1 MLCNDT
7 DIAWLDAVGGSLL
20 NDEYQRVM
28 FPVLQSIAFWGE
40 SLINSFPFSC
50 GYDILV
56 VLYSEDDVQLM
67 NISGLSFSSKMS

>member
-20 NDEYQRVM
+20 NYEYQRVM
-28 FPVLQSIAFWGE
+28 FPVLQSIAFW
-40 SLINSFPFSC
+40 LIHFPFSY

-56 VLYSEDDVQLM
+56 VLYLDDVQLM
-67 NISGLSFSSKMS
+67 NISGLSFSPKMS